1 MPELMQKYELLA
13 LLPLTGTD
21 DELQAVAGRVEEQLK
36 NAGAAVA
43 SNVALNKGRLA
54 YPVSRTRQGSYHLIQ
69 FEMEPRKV
77 SELERA
83 LTLSGTMLRFTIE
96 RRKGAFRPFIATSSK
111 PMQERRAFA
120 PTPTFAR
127 RAAHSYVG
135 GSAAAVPATME
146 TMPAKSLAKD
156 ENKPT
161 VTMEEIDKRLEEIL
175 GE

>member
-1 MPELMQKYELLA
+1 MQKYELLA

-21 DELQAVAGRVEEQLK
+21 AELQSVATRVEEQLK
-36 NAGAAVA
+36 TAGAAVA

-54 YPVSRTRQGSYHLIQ
+54 YPVARTRQGAYHLIQ
-69 FEMEPRKV
+69 FEMDPRKI

-96 RRKGAFRPFIATSSK
+96 RKKGEFRPFIATSSK
-111 PMQERRAFA
+111 PMQDRRAAA

-127 RAAHSYVG
+127 RAVPFYVG
-135 GSAAAVPATME
+135 GAAAAVSATTK
-146 TMPAKSLAKD
+146 TMPAESLAKAED
-156 ENKPT
+156 KPT